1 MEAVNITEASSR
13 LGYKSRTVLNRFI
26 SNGWLNDF
34 LVVNKLG
41 KKRLKMEGLKEH
53 VESLIQP
60 RSTSIQFRQKP
71 DIDIDTWLRMA
82 GTANE
87 LMNEMGWMVSSP
99 NTMAEWSLIY
109 EAMEKA
115 RQGVF
120 LIVS

>member
-1 MEAVNITEASSR
+1 MEEVNISEASSR

-71 DIDIDTWLRMA
+71 AIDIDTWLRMA
-82 GTANE
+82 DAANE
-87 LMNEMGWMVSSP
+87 LMNEMGWVVSSP

-115 RQGVF
+115 RKGTQ
-120 LIVS
+120 

>member
-1 MEAVNITEASSR
+1 MEEVNITEASSR

-60 RSTSIQFRQKP
+60 RSTSIQFRQKTA
-71 DIDIDTWLRMA
+71 IDIDTWLRMA
-82 GTANE
+82 DAANE
-87 LMNEMGWMVSSP
+87 LMNEMGWVVSSP

-115 RQGVF
+115 RRG
-120 LIVS
+120 IE

>member
-71 DIDIDTWLRMA
+71 DIDLDTWLRMGEA
-82 GTANE
+82 ANAVCQ
-87 LMNEMGWMVSSP
+87 EMGWVISSP
-99 NTMAEWSLIY
+99 KTAAEWSLIY

-115 RQGVF
+115 REESVT
-120 LIVS
+120 

>member
-1 MEAVNITEASSR
+1 M
-13 LGYKSRTVLNRFI
+13 LNRFI

-71 DIDIDTWLRMA
+71 DIDINTWLRMA
-82 GTANE
+82 VAANE
-87 LMNEMGWMVSSP
+87 LMDEMGWVVSSP
-99 NTMAEWSLIY
+99 NTAAEWSLIY
-109 EAMEKA
+109 EVMEKA
-115 RQGVF
+115 RRGIEEVF
-120 LIVS
+120 QY